1 MYKSLAQELGGRV
14 NTSVR
19 QCDAHRPTHVIVKTA
34 SSCKLGTDILLAA
47 SRTMAYMIGVMQGA
61 WIVSGGWAEQCKTAK
76 YWVDP
81 GPFEVQGAANIKSLK
96 PGGPE
101 RARLAKAALELITT
115 QNAEYSGLF
124 DGLTFFMCGNL
135 KPPIKSHELESMIR
149 LADGRVFDINRILEK
164 AEDKEKCFLLVAPGV
179 GVPEFIV
186 EMVSG
191 NKITIVHVDWALDSI
206 SNYELMDFAEYCFE
220 QGDESKTQYSG
231 RSARSGGRVARRR
244 SSRRGDV
251 R

>member
-1 MYKSLAQELGGRV
+1 
-14 NTSVR
+14 
-19 QCDAHRPTHVIVKTA
+19 
-34 SSCKLGTDILLAA
+34 
-47 SRTMAYMIGVMQGA
+47 
-61 WIVSGGWAEQCKTAK
+61 
-76 YWVDP
+76 
-81 GPFEVQGAANIKSLK
+81 
-96 PGGPE
+96 
-101 RARLAKAALELITT
+101 
-115 QNAEYSGLF
+115 
-124 DGLTFFMCGNL
+124 
-135 KPPIKSHELESMIR
+135 MIR